1 MGTICSYTSTT
12 ADSSFGERA
21 ASAPFRTRG
30 TYPERVREQ
39 AVLKQVQE
47 LYRLYQ
53 LIVIFM
59 GANPHPFD
67 DAAYEVTNGAMTIAY
82 TD

>member
-1 MGTICSYTSTT
+1 VLSAYAQGFGGQVRLR
-12 ADSSFGERA
+12 ADYS
-21 ASAPFRTRG
+21 
-30 TYPERVREQ
+30 ERVREQ

-59 GANPHPFD
+59 GANAHPFD
-67 DAAYEVTNGAMTIAY
+67 DAAYEVTNSAMTIAY